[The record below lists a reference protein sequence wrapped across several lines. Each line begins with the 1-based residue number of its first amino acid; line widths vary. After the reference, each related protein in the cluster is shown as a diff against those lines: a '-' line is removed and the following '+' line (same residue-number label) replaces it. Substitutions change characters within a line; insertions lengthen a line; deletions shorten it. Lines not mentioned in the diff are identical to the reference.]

1 MAPASSSPHQHQ
13 PTPSTASTPSIQQK
27 PQSQPLAQAQAQPH
41 PHPQSQPTPLHP
53 EIRSVVQLT
62 TAHAHKIYY
71 SGPLVRRAN
80 GQQRLDE
87 VWFEVWAQLAG
98 TTLSIWDM
106 AKVKQ
111 ASKQGK
117 QVPPTY
123 VNTTDAF
130 VQLIGAVRVPE
141 GPSSPAQ
148 TYAHVFSILTAGSNY
163 LLFSCPDSF
172 TLKSWVSALRLSSW
186 EKSRL
191 EEIYTAHLLRI
202 THKQPDMPSTLVR
215 GRLEGWVRVRI
226 AGQTDWKRMW
236 MVISAGAESATH
248 ADRLGPTEAGVGV
261 VPVPTPAPTASLPRK
276 KRFPSLFTR
285 DSGAPVLQS
294 RPLVS
299 MYASQRPND
308 RKRALL
314 SMRDVTQAFAVYPER
329 PELISPSTLIKME
342 GTFGEGEMSAAMRDW
357 EGWLLV
363 MPEFGGPDHGH
374 MEDMLQWVI
383 AIHDAFE
390 MYGRPEMWT
399 WDPRDPMSL
408 MFAYPVGPNKDVR
421 FPPIPH

>member
-1 MAPASSSPHQHQ
+1 MAPASSSPHPHQ
-13 PTPSTASTPSIQQK
+13 STPSPARTPSIQQK
-27 PQSQPLAQAQAQPH
+27 PQSQPQAQVAQAQPR
-41 PHPQSQPTPLHP
+41 PQPRSQPPPLHL
-53 EIRSVVQLT
+53 EIRSAVQLF

-71 SGPLVRRAN
+71 SGPLVRRIERRTA
-80 GQQRLDE
+80 DE
-87 VWFEVWAQLAG
+87 VWFEVWAQLGG

-106 AKVKQ
+106 AKIEE

-117 QVPPTY
+117 EVHPTY

-130 VQLIGAVRVPE
+130 VQVIGAVTIPE
-141 GPSSPAQ
+141 R
-148 TYAHVFSILTAGSNY
+148 YAHVFSISNTAGSN
-163 LLFSCPDSF
+163 LLFSCPDLF

-186 EKSRL
+186 ERSRL
-191 EEIYTAHLLRI
+191 DEIYTAHLLRI
-202 THKQPDMPSTLVR
+202 THKLPDIPSTLVR

-248 ADRLGPTEAGVGV
+248 ADRLGPTEASVGVGV

-276 KRFPSLFTR
+276 KRFPSLFAR
-285 DSGAPVLQS
+285 DSGVPVLQS

-299 MYASQRPND
+299 MYASHRPND

-329 PELISPSTLIKME
+329 PELISRSTLIKME
-342 GTFGEGEMSAAMRDW
+342 GTFGEGEMSAAMRDR

-363 MPEFGGPDHGH
+363 MPELGGLDHGH

-383 AIHDAFE
+383 
-390 MYGRPEMWT
+390 GSWPKRWT
-399 WDPRDPMSL
+399 PWTILQLPFDP
-408 MFAYPVGPNKDVR
+408 A
-421 FPPIPH
+421 